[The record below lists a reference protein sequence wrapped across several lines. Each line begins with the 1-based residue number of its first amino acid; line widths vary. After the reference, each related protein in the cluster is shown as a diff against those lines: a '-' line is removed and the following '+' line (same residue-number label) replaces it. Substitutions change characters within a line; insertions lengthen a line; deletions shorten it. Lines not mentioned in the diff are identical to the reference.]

1 MLGAERE
8 IFRYVIFSF
17 CKKNND
23 FMKFEEKNVAAV
35 FFVNTFHDFWGNVSY
50 IMELKNAF

>member
-1 MLGAERE
+1 
-8 IFRYVIFSF
+8 
-17 CKKNND
+17 
-23 FMKFEEKNVAAV
+23 MKFEEKNVAAV